1 MATRCSP
8 ETSSDAAAAPLLAP
22 SGGTRF
28 ITDGRAVTG
37 SLLARSFLV
46 PPPGGGGGWFAA
58 SSTGRS
64 SAEASSTTGRSKLA
78 ASLSSTT
85 RGAWSSSAARDS
97 PGGSGAN
104 SGFPE
109 SDHLGATTSG
119 DRSSPAPGGG
129 ADQMASPGTA
139 LEGALRTGLVGG
151 GGADQSATGS
161 GAAGADQISSASGA
175 AGWGV
180 VGQSWGVAC
189 GATAQGESPFAGGA
203 IGQFGSTGGAAGSD
217 QGVSIGRSG

>member
-8 ETSSDAAAAPLLAP
+8 GTSSAGAAAPLLLATLP
-22 SGGTRF
+22 LGGATLPLRGA
-28 ITDGRAVTG
+28 TLPLR
-37 SLLARSFLV
+37 
-46 PPPGGGGGWFAA
+46 GGASFAA

-139 LEGALRTGLVGG
+139 L
-151 GGADQSATGS
+151 
-161 GAAGADQISSASGA
+161 
-175 AGWGV
+175 
-180 VGQSWGVAC
+180 
-189 GATAQGESPFAGGA
+189 
-203 IGQFGSTGGAAGSD
+203 
-217 QGVSIGRSG
+217 